1 MFSCFF
7 AYTDVESLTM
17 KKRMLLILL
26 LSLPSLLVAG
36 VIATYTTYP
45 LHLESYNSIY
55 LDTYE
60 GTGTNHYQGCMAMH
74 MGRYAID
81 TQGETVTNFAL
92 ISNISNEFELYGPTK
107 NNENV
112 DVAIGFHPVAIVRYE
127 TQLYNSNLNQGYK
140 NPINP
145 TNTSMTGEIIIDFY
159 LVSYEPDSIF
169 IEHVQYAHTKGSFG
183 NFSISF
189 SSDGND
195 FWNASLTPVSGEN
208 NLPIP
213 EQPYLISGATV
224 PEEGV
229 PFGDPTEQ
237 VLYSFVIL
245 DNVNTFDLAKA
256 INRKRAHLATA
267 QVTISKTKSTK
278 PCGVRLTFTNQTNT
292 NHFMMSH
299 EDESVSQTIEYKLF
313 FNGSTIDPGDSV
325 DWDGLTYGKTFQK
338 DIEVTR
344 IKKRDVDDLLEG
356 LYSDTITVNLTPKDS
371 M

>member
-1 MFSCFF
+1 
-7 AYTDVESLTM
+7 M

-92 ISNISNEFELYGPTK
+92 ISNISSEFELYGPTK
-107 NNENV
+107 NNVTV

-169 IEHVQYAHTKGSFG
+169 IENVQYAHTKGSFG

-213 EQPYLISGATV
+213 EQPYLISGSTV

-237 VLYSFVIL
+237 VLYSFAIFNNHESFDITKAFGL
-245 DNVNTFDLAKA
+245 DETF
-256 INRKRAHLATA
+256 IATA
-267 QVTISKTKSTK
+267 QVTLEYADPTKLYAVT
-278 PCGVRLTFTNQTNT
+278 LTFTNQTNSDT
-292 NHFMMSH
+292 FMMTH
-299 EDESVSQTIEYKLF
+299 ENPSVDQTIGYKLS
-313 FNGSTIDPGDSV
+313 FNGYTIDPGDSV
-325 DWDGLTYGKTFQK
+325 DWNGLSEGSSNK
-338 DIEVTR
+338 DIKVTQ
-344 IKKRDVDDLLEG
+344 IKKSDVDKLLEG

-371 M
+371 V